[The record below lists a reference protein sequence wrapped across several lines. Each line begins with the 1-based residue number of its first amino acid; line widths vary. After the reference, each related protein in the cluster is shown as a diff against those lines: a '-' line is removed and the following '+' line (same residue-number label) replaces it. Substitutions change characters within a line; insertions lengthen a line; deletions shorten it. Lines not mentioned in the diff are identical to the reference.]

1 MSLPKPV
8 KPTQILFDLHDV
20 PNWVPP
26 DFITEEGSWISMAFI
41 PIPSIYKSLLI
52 GSDGTS
58 LRTLGRCTS
67 TVVEIKTLEDNSCLV
82 IYGLERFNT
91 RMAFNKLIE
100 QVDIIKNKIKI
111 DDNDDNNGIIS
122 SYCINQ

>member
-8 KPTQILFDLHDV
+8 KPTQIFFDFQDV
-20 PNWVPP
+20 PSWVP
-26 DFITEEGSWISMAFI
+26 DEYITEEGAWMSMAFI
-41 PIPSIYKSLLI
+41 PVPVIYKSLLI
-52 GSDGTS
+52 GPDGTS

-67 TVVEIKTLEDNSCLV
+67 TIIELKPFGSNSCLV
-82 IYGLERFNT
+82 INGLERFNT

-100 QVDIIKNKIKI
+100 QVDIIKNKVDI
-111 DDNDDNNGIIS
+111 DDNNGIIS

>member
-1 MSLPKPV
+1 
-8 KPTQILFDLHDV
+8 
-20 PNWVPP
+20 
-26 DFITEEGSWISMAFI
+26 MAFI

-52 GSDGTS
+52 GPDGTS
-58 LRTLGRCTS
+58 LRTLGKCTA

-100 QVDIIKNKIKI
+100 QVDIIKNKIKT